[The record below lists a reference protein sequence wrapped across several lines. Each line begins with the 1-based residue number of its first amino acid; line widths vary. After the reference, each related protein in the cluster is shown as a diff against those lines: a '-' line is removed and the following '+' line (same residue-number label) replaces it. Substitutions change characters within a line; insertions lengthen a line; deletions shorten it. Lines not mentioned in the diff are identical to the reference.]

1 MVAPFVEELLPG
13 VGLKRLQRFQDARG
27 DFVKTYAASTFD
39 ATSPEAIGFGAFVMR
54 EEFYS
59 TSARDVVRGMH
70 LQIPPHEH
78 TKIVCCV
85 RGAVLDVLLDLRLGP
100 GYGRVAS
107 VRLSSDEPAI
117 VFIPAGVAH
126 GFRSLVDDTVMVY
139 KTSCEHSPAH
149 DVGIRWNSFGFDWGV
164 SNPLV
169 SPRDAAHPKL
179 AEFAS
184 PF

>member
-1 MVAPFVEELLPG
+1 MAMPFAGELLPG
-13 VGLKRLQRFQDARG
+13 VRVQSLQRRHDARG
-27 DFVKTYAASTFD
+27 DFVKTYAASTFNV
-39 ATSPEAIGFGAFVMR
+39 TSDEAFVMR

-78 TKIVCCV
+78 TKVVCCV
-85 RGAVLDVLLDLRLGP
+85 RGAVLDVLLDLRRGP

-107 VRLSSDEPAI
+107 VMLSSDEPASL
-117 VFIPAGVAH
+117 VIPVGIAH
-126 GFRSLVDDTVMVY
+126 GFRSLVDGTIMVY
-139 KTSCEHSPAH
+139 KTSSEHSPTH
-149 DVGIRWNSFGFDWGV
+149 DVGIRWNSIGFDWGI

-169 SPRDAAHPKL
+169 SPRDAAHPVL

>member
-1 MVAPFVEELLPG
+1 MSKPLSGELLPG
-13 VGLKRLQRFQDARG
+13 VRLQRLQRLQDARG
-27 DFVKTYAASTFD
+27 DFVKTYGASTFD
-39 ATSPEAIGFGAFVMR
+39 VTSAEAFIMR

-78 TKIVCCV
+78 TKVVCCV
-85 RGAVLDVLLDLRLGP
+85 RGAVLDVLLDLRRGP
-100 GYGRVAS
+100 GYGRLAS

-117 VFIPAGVAH
+117 IVIPVGIAH

-139 KTSCEHSPAH
+139 KTNSEHSPTH
-149 DVGIRWNSFGFDWGV
+149 DVGIRWDSIGFDWGI

-169 SPRDAAHPKL
+169 SPRDAAHPEL